1 MPLGV
6 CKYTILFLAMQK
18 YYDKVYFFIDDKK
31 KIDNFRCYPR
41 CCAMILT
48 YVIVYMLFFLSDI
61 L

>member
-18 YYDKVYFFIDDKK
+18 YYDKVCFFIDDKK
-31 KIDNFRCYPR
+31 KIDDFRCYPR

-48 YVIVYMLFFLSDI
+48 YCDCIYAILS